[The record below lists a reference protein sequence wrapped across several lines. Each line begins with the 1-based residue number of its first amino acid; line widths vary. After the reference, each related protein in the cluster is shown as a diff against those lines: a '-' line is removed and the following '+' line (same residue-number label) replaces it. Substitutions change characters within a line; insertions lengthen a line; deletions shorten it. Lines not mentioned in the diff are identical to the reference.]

1 MKSLLAGLVLLV
13 STTAFADQCAYI
25 SKTQAQR
32 ALKIALEAK
41 SIATLCEPCG
51 ETAAKVLETKSIGIH
66 DVNYNGYWE
75 LQVNGKGMDLA
86 YTFVNGLNLSKLAG
100 CESQGVSSSIRRD

>member
-1 MKSLLAGLVLLV
+1 MKSLLTGLILVL
-13 STTAFADQCAYI
+13 SITAYADQCAYI
-25 SKTQAQR
+25 SKTQAQS
-32 ALKIALEAK
+32 ALKVALEAK

-66 DVNYNGYWE
+66 NVDENGYWE
-75 LQVNGKGMDLA
+75 LQINGKGMDLA